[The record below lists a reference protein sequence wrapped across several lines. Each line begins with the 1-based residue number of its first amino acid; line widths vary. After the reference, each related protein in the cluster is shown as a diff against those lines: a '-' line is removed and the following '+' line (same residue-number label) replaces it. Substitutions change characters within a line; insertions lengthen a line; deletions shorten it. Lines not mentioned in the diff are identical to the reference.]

1 MKPEIKS
8 TNIIRRFKKNTSGI
22 AGKVKSIDY
31 KAVIKHPRFLPILI
45 VGVVAIAVMTFSIL
59 RASASRSQGHAGS
72 RGGGSNSSAKNLKD
86 SNSKND
92 LSKGKAKTNPND
104 SASRGSIDSKVI
116 APKFDKNA
124 QLSFVDQELKSK
136 QITQDQANKLKAKI
150 GEVDKFMSSLDSK
163 TLTQRSKLVSQ
174 ERIALRKWAK
184 DNGIPPMFVTRLVIF

>member
-22 AGKVKSIDY
+22 AGKIKSIDY
-31 KAVIKHPRFLPILI
+31 KAAIKHPRFLPILI

-59 RASASRSQGHAGS
+59 RASASRGQGHAGS

-92 LSKGKAKTNPND
+92 PSKAKTNPND

-163 TLTQRSKLVSQ
+163 TLTQRSKLVSR
-174 ERIALRKWAK
+174 ERVALRKWAK